1 MNDGHVVS
9 RVSARGDSANRCGG
23 RRVQWPNLAHPVLKR
38 QPDVAKCV
46 SRQGPSNGG
55 EPAPWAWPTRKHQPG
70 AFRPARRPIDCI
82 RTLRILAGLAAWL
95 VVIEPLGFTTKRQD
109 DAMIEQLTNF
119 PDQVVGFR
127 CSGRVTKEDY
137 EKVLAPAVL
146 AGLQANRTLRLYYE
160 TGKDFTLD
168 AGAMWE
174 DFKIGIDHL
183 MRWDRIAVVTDIE
196 WIRTAVRL
204 FAFMMPATTRVFSLS
219 EAAEAHAWI
228 AA

>member
-1 MNDGHVVS
+1 
-9 RVSARGDSANRCGG
+9 
-23 RRVQWPNLAHPVLKR
+23 
-38 QPDVAKCV
+38 
-46 SRQGPSNGG
+46 
-55 EPAPWAWPTRKHQPG
+55 
-70 AFRPARRPIDCI
+70 
-82 RTLRILAGLAAWL
+82 
-95 VVIEPLGFTTKRQD
+95 
-109 DAMIEQLTNF
+109 MIEQLTNF
-119 PDQVVGFR
+119 PDQVLGFR

-137 EKVLAPAVL
+137 DKVLAPAVL

-174 DFKIGIDHL
+174 DFKIGIEHL